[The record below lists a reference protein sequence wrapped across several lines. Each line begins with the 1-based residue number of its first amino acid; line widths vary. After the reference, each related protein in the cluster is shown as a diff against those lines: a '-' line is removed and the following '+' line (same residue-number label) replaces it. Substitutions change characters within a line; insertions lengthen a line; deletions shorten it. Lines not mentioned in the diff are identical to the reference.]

1 MQDEVGVKLGASLI
15 KRCIILVIKAHTLSI
30 HINEGENTMTFLGKA
45 QPPKDARMLEYDE
58 MVQELHR
65 IAGNI
70 KILECNFNLAS
81 DHELVDYYILQLKAE
96 QARQSYLLKKVRTFY
111 ERPAELAASLS
122 LSN

>member
-1 MQDEVGVKLGASLI
+1 
-15 KRCIILVIKAHTLSI
+15 
-30 HINEGENTMTFLGKA
+30 MTFLGKG
-45 QPPKDARMLEYDE
+45 QPPKDARELEYDE

-111 ERPAELAASLS
+111 EDTSELAASLY
-122 LSN
+122 

>member
-1 MQDEVGVKLGASLI
+1 
-15 KRCIILVIKAHTLSI
+15 
-30 HINEGENTMTFLGKA
+30 MTFLGKG

-65 IAGNI
+65 IASNM

-81 DHELVDYYILQLKAE
+81 DQELVDYYILQLKAE

-111 ERPAELAASLS
+111 EKPSELAASLS